1 MTTGSVGR
9 MASGLGPSVASTVVS
24 IVSFTSCIETVWELG
39 VVSSVLGFGGGG
51 VVLGAGRHRS
61 REIGTRVPLSSTTS
75 TVSNTCLI
83 KLIKQV
89 FDAVLKVWSDGLGS

>member
-1 MTTGSVGR
+1 MTNSSIGW
-9 MASGLGPSVASTVVS
+9 MASGLGPSVASIVVS
-24 IVSFTSCIETVWELG
+24 VASLTSYVETVWELG
-39 VVSSVLGFGGGG
+39 LLSSVLGFGGGG
-51 VVLGAGRHRS
+51 VGLGAGRHRS